1 MTLHGQKPTA
11 RKLACIN
18 CFSLALAFLAL
29 SPQPRAAAQTPH
41 HSLLLPQVQHINYGN
56 GSIPLCRLAL
66 TNASGEDNLALTQI
80 KELLH
85 RHCPSSA
92 PASLPIRISH
102 DELDSG
108 LPGVDDHASSTSR
121 ESYTLSISRSGVRL
135 HGRTSAGVFYA
146 VQTLRQLIEESS
158 NGPQLPFVEIE
169 DWPSLPYRGFMMD
182 MSHGAV
188 LTVDE
193 VERQLDALSQW
204 KANQYF
210 FYTETTIDLAG
221 YPLLHQ
227 DSNWTPSEVRT
238 IVDYARQRH
247 IDVVPCVELF
257 GHLHDLFRQERYSAL
272 AALPHGGEANPANS
286 KVDAILEDWLR
297 QYAALFPSPWLHLG
311 FDEPFELERAG
322 SAAAGGTAPDVLW
335 LQHLQRMAALSAKLG
350 KRPLFWADID
360 EGAYIFNKY
369 PGLAAALPKDAISV
383 PWFYDARPDYSNL
396 LDLFAQNHVPILV
409 ATGISDWDNITPDFD
424 STFINIDGFL
434 AAGRKA
440 GALGMLNTEWS
451 DSAQAL
457 HREATPALA
466 YGAIAA
472 WQSQP
477 VDRGRF
483 FSEYAQLRYPSSF
496 APKIAAALAGITRS
510 QTLLL
515 EALGPQTS
523 FRIWDDPF
531 HPQTLARIT
540 QHADKL
546 RAARLSAEDAIED
559 LIQSQPLA
567 APPNQSDDIASLLLA
582 ARMLD
587 FTGMKFLYAAEIAA
601 NFNALPSHPT
611 KDDLDYLLARETS
624 ARNHSRVADLMDTAG
639 ELQAAYRAEWLKQY
653 RPYRLS
659 TALARWQAEQEY
671 WRHFQASVW
680 TVTRDF
686 QPGDP
691 RPTLDQVLAVR

>member
-1 MTLHGQKPTA
+1 MTLHGHKPTP
-11 RKLACIN
+11 RKFACIN
-18 CFSLALAFLAL
+18 CFRLSLAFLAL
-29 SPQPRAAAQTPH
+29 SPQPRATGQTPH
-41 HSLLLPQVQHINYGN
+41 HSPLLPQVQHINYGN
-56 GSIPLCRLAL
+56 GSVPLCRLVV
-66 TNASGEDNLALTQI
+66 TGSYGEDNLALTQI

-85 RHCPSSA
+85 QRCPSPA
-92 PASLPIRISH
+92 PASLPIRVSH
-102 DELDSG
+102 DEPGSG
-108 LPGVDDHASSTSR
+108 LPGVDDHASSASR
-121 ESYTLSISRSGVRL
+121 ESYTLTISRSGVQL
-135 HGRTSAGVFYA
+135 HGRTSAGIFYA
-146 VQTLRQLIEESS
+146 VQTLRQLIEESPDR
-158 NGPQLPFVEIE
+158 PQLPFVEIQ

-193 VERQLDALSQW
+193 VKRQLDALSQW
-204 KANQYF
+204 KGNQYF
-210 FYTETTIDLAG
+210 FYTETTIDLVG

-227 DSNWTPSEVRT
+227 DWNWTPSEVRT
-238 IVDYARQRH
+238 IIDYARQRH

-257 GHLHDLFRQERYSAL
+257 GHLHDLFREERYSAL
-272 AALPHGGEANPANS
+272 SALPHGGEANPANS
-286 KVDAILEDWLR
+286 EVDAILEDWLR

-335 LQHLQRMAALSAKLG
+335 LQHLQRMAGLAAKLG

-369 PGLAAALPKDAISV
+369 PGLAAALPKDAIST
-383 PWFYDARPDYSNL
+383 PWFYDARLDYSNL

-457 HREATPALA
+457 HREATPTLA

-477 VDRGRF
+477 VDRTQF
-483 FSEYAQLRYPSSF
+483 FSKYAQLHYPSSF
-496 APKIAAALAGITRS
+496 APKIAAALASITRS

-515 EALGPQTS
+515 EALGSQTS

-531 HPQTLARIT
+531 DPQTLARIT

-567 APPNQSDDIASLLLA
+567 APPDQSDDIASLLLA

-587 FTGMKFLYAAEIAA
+587 FTGMKFLYATEIAA

-639 ELQAAYRAEWLKQY
+639 ELQATYRAEWLKQY

-686 QPGDP
+686 RPGDP
-691 RPTLDQVLAVR
+691 RPTLNQVLAVR

>member
-1 MTLHGQKPTA
+1 
-11 RKLACIN
+11 
-18 CFSLALAFLAL
+18 
-29 SPQPRAAAQTPH
+29 
-41 HSLLLPQVQHINYGN
+41 
-56 GSIPLCRLAL
+56 
-66 TNASGEDNLALTQI
+66 
-80 KELLH
+80 
-85 RHCPSSA
+85 
-92 PASLPIRISH
+92 
-102 DELDSG
+102 
-108 LPGVDDHASSTSR
+108 
-121 ESYTLSISRSGVRL
+121 
-135 HGRTSAGVFYA
+135 
-146 VQTLRQLIEESS
+146 
-158 NGPQLPFVEIE
+158 
-169 DWPSLPYRGFMMD
+169 
-182 MSHGAV
+182 
-188 LTVDE
+188 
-193 VERQLDALSQW
+193 
-204 KANQYF
+204 
-210 FYTETTIDLAG
+210 
-221 YPLLHQ
+221 
-227 DSNWTPSEVRT
+227 
-238 IVDYARQRH
+238 
-247 IDVVPCVELF
+247 
-257 GHLHDLFRQERYSAL
+257 
-272 AALPHGGEANPANS
+272 
-286 KVDAILEDWLR
+286 
-297 QYAALFPSPWLHLG
+297 FPSPWLHLG

-396 LDLFAQNHVPILV
+396 LYLFAQNHVPILV

-477 VDRGRF
+477 VDRARF

-496 APKIAAALAGITRS
+496 APKIAAALADIARS

-515 EALGPQTS
+515 EALGSQTR

-540 QHADKL
+540 QHADQL

-567 APPNQSDDIASLLLA
+567 APPDQSDDIASLLLA
-582 ARMLD
+582 ARTLD
-587 FTGMKFLYAAEIAA
+587 FTGMKFLYAAE
-601 NFNALPSHPT
+601 
-611 KDDLDYLLARETS
+611 
-624 ARNHSRVADLMDTAG
+624 
-639 ELQAAYRAEWLKQY
+639 
-653 RPYRLS
+653 
-659 TALARWQAEQEY
+659 
-671 WRHFQASVW
+671 
-680 TVTRDF
+680 
-686 QPGDP
+686 
-691 RPTLDQVLAVR
+691 